1 MTENEKD
8 NENDKRDDVDWL
20 RDAFDRAVRGDNGTA
35 PDTNRPAI
43 DPFAGLTPAGE
54 TAPVEPNAPVLPPAV
69 VPPAPPASPPDS
81 ARRHDLDLDF
91 ETDNMPPV
99 TAFEPVVP
107 LDRPLPSV
115 ATDYPPTEALDAL
128 DLPPAEIPES
138 VAPAAAPPTSPAAT
152 VPTPDSST
160 NETTGLDRLDQLFA
174 STDTSA
180 ATIPLVSPRIPE
192 PARSARSKATD
203 TPPRETSPED
213 QEKFRQ
219 KLLLTVGGI
228 LVAIASI
235 GAWVVGGIVGS
246 PAVAPVPTETAE
258 PALPTAMQP
267 PGEYPFGQLFG
278 GECLNPFVDAWAE
291 TFTVVDCA
299 TPHAAQLVYAGDLA
313 IDGTYPSYPGDSRI
327 GNAALAGCSRKGVL
341 DLSAAQKITD
351 LQISTAYPASSVA
364 WDSGDT
370 RYFCFA
376 SRASATPLDRS
387 IAGSLMTQPGEP
399 TPEETPSD

>member
-1 MTENEKD
+1 MTENDKD
-8 NENDKRDDVDWL
+8 NENEKRDDVDWL

-35 PDTNRPAI
+35 P
-43 DPFAGLTPAGE
+43 
-54 TAPVEPNAPVLPPAV
+54 PV
-69 VPPAPPASPPDS
+69 PPASPSDS

-107 LDRPLPSV
+107 LDRPLPPV
-115 ATDYPPTEALDAL
+115 ATDYPPTETLDAV
-128 DLPPAEIPES
+128 DLPPTEVIES
-138 VAPAAAPPTSPAAT
+138 APPTAAPPVPPKTPAAGD
-152 VPTPDSST
+152 VSD
-160 NETTGLDRLDQLFA
+160 ETTGLDRLDQLFA

-180 ATIPLVSPRIPE
+180 ATIPLVSPRVPE
-192 PARSARSKATD
+192 PPRSARGDQAD

-213 QEKFRQ
+213 QAKFRQ
-219 KLLLTVGGI
+219 RLVLSVGGI
-228 LVAIASI
+228 LVAIVSI
-235 GAWVVGGIVGS
+235 GAWVVGGIVGT
-246 PAVAPVPTETAE
+246 PAVAPVPTETAA
-258 PALPTAMQP
+258 PGAPTATQL

-278 GECLNPFVDAWAE
+278 GECLDPFVDAWAE

-327 GNAALAGCSRKGVL
+327 GKAALAGCSRQGVL
-341 DLSAAQKITD
+341 DLSAAKKITD
-351 LQISTAYPASSVA
+351 LQISAAYPASSEA

-376 SRASATPLDRS
+376 SRSGGTPLDTS
-387 IAGSLMTQPGEP
+387 IAGSLMTQPVEP